1 MSVSQVAMISAGP
14 LVVVPVASGAAL
26 IAVGSRARPK
36 YARAI
41 IGIDERGSSASYSA
55 SHMSPGPAVHVVAPS
70 GTMTDPAESGHQAL
84 RDAVDMRPGRGAEV
98 FV

>member
-1 MSVSQVAMISAGP
+1 MSVSQVAMISAGAF
-14 LVVVPVASGAAL
+14 VVVPVVIATVL

-55 SHMSPGPAVHVVAPS
+55 SHMSPGPAVQVVAPS
-70 GTMTDPAESGHQAL
+70 GMTTDPAESGPQAL